1 MIVEQL
7 KRPYRDEQ
15 FEIVEKKGLGH
26 PDTIC
31 DGVSDAISRGLS
43 RYYLDH
49 FGHILHHN
57 VDKIL
62 LIGGHSEPRFGGGDI
77 KRPMALV
84 LGGRATDEFEGQ
96 KIPVYDIATDCTSK
110 YLKSTLK
117 NIDDHFTIEPRLGV
131 GSAELKSLTGR
142 VVAND
147 TSIGVGYAP
156 FSLLENNVAKL
167 EPLMRSVKGVGED
180 VKIMG
185 LRMGDRATFTL
196 AAAIVSEYVSDR
208 KAYDRIKLEVSQKS
222 SKLVASGWK
231 NASVAVNAADKG
243 DNIYLTV
250 TGTSAEMGD
259 DGETGR
265 GNRVNGLITPGRPM
279 TMEAHA
285 GKNPANHVGKIYNII
300 AARAAAEIAGMD
312 GVEEAYVYLVSKIG
326 APLDE
331 PQIKAVK
338 IYGNAPE
345 SKIEGAV
352 DYWLEHIPDVT
363 EEFVHGKDAKSKK
376 ERR

>member
-57 VDKIL
+57 VDKVL
-62 LIGGHSEPRFGGGDI
+62 LIGGRSEPRFGGGDI
-77 KRPMALV
+77 TRPMALV

-96 KIPVYDIATDCTSK
+96 KIPVYDIATDCTTK

-117 NIDDHFTIEPRLGV
+117 NIDDHFSIEPRLGS
-131 GSAELKSLTGR
+131 GSSELKSLTGR

-147 TSIGVGYAP
+147 TSIGVGFAP
-156 FSLLENNVAKL
+156 FSLLEGNVTKL

-185 LRMGDRATFTL
+185 LRTGDRATFTL
-196 AAAIVSEYVSDR
+196 AAAIVSKYVNDR
-208 KAYDRIKLEVSQKS
+208 RAYDRTKLEISQKS

-243 DNIYLTV
+243 DNIFLTV

-279 TMEAHA
+279 TLEAHA
-285 GKNPANHVGKIYNII
+285 GKNPVNHVGKIYNII
-300 AARAAAEIAGMD
+300 AARAASEIAGMD

-326 APLDE
+326 APLNE

-338 IYGNAPE
+338 IYGQAPE
-345 SKIEGAV
+345 KKIEDTV

-363 EEFVHGKDAKSKK
+363 EEFVSGKDAKFKK